1 MSWGGLSGSWRW
13 MNRSVYC
20 GVWCMGSMV
29 NETYNPEP
37 IENDERGRV
46 YSLQSGS
53 GGYKASS
60 ETVAVDRQSDGTY
73 TLKFMSPASVM
84 TIEEGIEDG
93 REAIAMGRREAGRR
107 ISVGM
112 PGSGKIEVPDFDLDQ
127 IPSEPSE

>member
-1 MSWGGLSGSWRW
+1 
-13 MNRSVYC
+13 
-20 GVWCMGSMV
+20 MV
-29 NETYNPEP
+29 NEMYNPEP

-53 GGYKASS
+53 GGYKAST
-60 ETVAVDRQSDGTY
+60 ETLAVDRQEDGTY

-93 REAIAMGRREAGRR
+93 REAIVEGREQAGRR

-112 PGSGKIEVPDFDLDQ
+112 PGSGKIDVPEFDLDQ
-127 IPSEPSE
+127 IPDEP